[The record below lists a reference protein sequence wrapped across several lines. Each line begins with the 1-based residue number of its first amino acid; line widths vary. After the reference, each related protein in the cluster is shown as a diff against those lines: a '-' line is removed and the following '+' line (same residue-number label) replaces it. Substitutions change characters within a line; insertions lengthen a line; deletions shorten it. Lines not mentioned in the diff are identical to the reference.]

1 VCVCVVCVCGWVC
14 VCVCVVCVCVC
25 VISKPQQWGE
35 LGPRRLSGHGEGG
48 GDITEDVVL
57 NKKILQLSH
66 CVDTRNYREPL
77 QHTQKTNA
85 CFYSYISHIRITNT
99 IRISQQALVN
109 LSLWMLITQ
118 LVTVTN
124 RNRRWNNK
132 LHWHVGFS
140 CRYCSTFRLL
150 PC

>member
-1 VCVCVVCVCGWVC
+1 VCVWVC
-14 VCVCVVCVCVC
+14 DFEDE
-25 VISKPQQWGE
+25 K
-35 LGPRRLSGHGEGG
+35 RRRTWHKKDVGRGRGG

-109 LSLWMLITQ
+109 LSL
-118 LVTVTN
+118 
-124 RNRRWNNK
+124 
-132 LHWHVGFS
+132 
-140 CRYCSTFRLL
+140 
-150 PC
+150 